1 LRHARELG
9 DNRLLADVL
18 RRCAVSFS
26 EEGVEVVRAMYEESV
41 VLFRGLGHDDDTAR
55 ALSWWGQFETEVGNY
70 DGAVKRL
77 IDARPLAGEE
87 LAVSIGGDIAGCY
100 FLMGDRANAE
110 LSVREALAL
119 AAKFRDSIQ
128 IAFAI
133 SYIAALSVECKP
145 NEAAQLIGYAEE
157 LLRTAGWE
165 RPGYERAMIDRLRDA
180 LTQRLTDADLSR
192 LLAKGAAMREEEA
205 IACATAVASSF
216 NEDEELTAT

>member
-1 LRHARELG
+1 
-9 DNRLLADVL
+9 
-18 RRCAVSFS
+18 
-26 EEGVEVVRAMYEESV
+26 
-41 VLFRGLGHDDDTAR
+41 
-55 ALSWWGQFETEVGNY
+55 
-70 DGAVKRL
+70 L

-110 LSVREALAL
+110 LSVREALVL
-119 AAKFRDSIQ
+119 AGKFRDSIQ

-157 LLRTAGWE
+157 LLGTAGWE
-165 RPGYERAMIDRLRDA
+165 RPGYERAMVDRLRDA
-180 LTQRLTDADLSR
+180 LTQRLADADLSR

-216 NEDEELTAT
+216 NEDEGLTAT